1 MKAILLPI
9 LKTLG
14 SRVLMALLEELI
26 KVLRDRSDNTVDNT
40 DVAKV
45 QAIRANN
52 EFSK

>member
-14 SRVLMALLEELI
+14 SRVLMTLLEELV
-26 KVLRDRSDNTVDNT
+26 KVLRDRSDNTVDHT

-45 QAIRANN
+45 QAIRATNM
-52 EFSK
+52 FYK

>member
-1 MKAILLPI
+1 MKTILLPI

-14 SRVLMALLEELI
+14 SRVLMTLLEELI
-26 KVLRDRSDNTVDNT
+26 KVLRDRTDNTVDET

-52 EFSK
+52 VFSK

>member
-14 SRVLMALLEELI
+14 SRVLMTLLEELI
-26 KVLRDRSDNTVDNT
+26 KVLRDRTDNTVDES

-45 QAIRANN
+45 QAIRATNV
-52 EFSK
+52 FSK